1 MVMSTTG
8 LYLCGCVVVVVVVG
22 VFSGVG
28 VPEVCWQVVVGRRVM
43 GVGEA
48 TGVVREI
55 WKVVFEIADADDVVG
70 EGRVVLRWIWAD
82 VRVVQRKSEMRE
94 KRMVVGWLVG
104 LVGWSVGWL
113 ISRGLVGWLVLVDWL
128 MVARL
133 TGW

>member
-48 TGVVREI
+48 IGVVREI

-70 EGRVVLRWIWAD
+70 EGMVVLRWIWAD
-82 VRVVQRKSEMRE
+82 VRVVQRKSE
-94 KRMVVGWLVG
+94 RML
-104 LVGWSVGWL
+104 
-113 ISRGLVGWLVLVDWL
+113 
-128 MVARL
+128 
-133 TGW
+133 